1 MDKKTILTLFSYA
14 ALAQPLLLLTSCTA
28 DEQDGSTSLTP
39 IALTATMAVED
50 DGTTRAGTAIQST
63 QFAQGETFYA
73 YFPSNVTVGSTTSAS
88 HTTFTTS
95 NGNGATSPATT
106 PYMNAGQSSA
116 TVHAYYPSTVT
127 NTTSSFSVQTAQNTD
142 ANYKS
147 SDLMYATGTV
157 TKSGSSATGSLT
169 FTHKM
174 AKILV
179 TANIGAGVT
188 NIQSIKIV
196 GGYRTINISTPL
208 SCTLGTSL
216 SNANS
221 STNIIMWSGT
231 STNTVN
237 CAALIPPQTISGNFL
252 QIVTD
257 KGTATYSLASSKS
270 FAFGSS
276 YQMTITV
283 NAAAVGTTVA
293 ITGWSGTGNVTVNP
307 TVELT
312 NAPSN
317 AVAVDLGLPSGVKWA
332 NMNVGAT
339 AVTDYGTFFAWG
351 ETAGL
356 TVSGATTTIS
366 GSPAKTIFD
375 WYTYAWCNGTYSSM
389 TKYCNDASYWDDNIN
404 SDTPDG
410 KTQLELG
417 DDAARANWGG
427 KWRMPTETEMG
438 ELVNNTDQEWTTIN
452 SVAGRKFMKKS
463 DHSVYIFLPAAG
475 GQNVASFYGQ
485 GSFGFYW
492 SSTLRTG
499 DPELAWYY
507 YFYSSYADMGY
518 NYRYYGYPVRAVQS
532 N

>member
-1 MDKKTILTLFSYA
+1 MNKKTFLFSLSA
-14 ALAQPLLLLTSCTA
+14 TALLLQGCTEIDQIDFGGEA
-28 DEQDGSTSLTP
+28 PISLT
-39 IALTATMAVED
+39 AAMAVED
-50 DGTTRAGTAIQST
+50 DGTTRAETAIQST
-63 QFAQGETFYA
+63 QFAQDETFYA

-95 NGNGATSPATT
+95 DGSGATSPATT

-127 NTTSSFSVQTAQNTD
+127 NTTPSFSVQTAQNTD

-196 GGYRTINISTPL
+196 GGYRTIDISTPL

-216 SNANS
+216 SNPNS
-221 STNIIMWSGT
+221 STNITMWSGT
-231 STNTVN
+231 STSAVN

-270 FAFGSS
+270 FASGSS

-293 ITGWSGTGNVTVNP
+293 ITGWTGTGNVTVQP
-307 TVELT
+307 TET
-312 NAPSN
+312 NAPAD
-317 AVAVDLGLPSGVKWA
+317 AVAVDLGLSVKWA

-339 AVTDYGTFFAWG
+339 AVTDYGTYFAWG
-351 ETAGL
+351 ET
-356 TVSGATTTIS
+356 SGYTDENNY
-366 GSPAKTIFD
+366 AKTYFEWD
-375 WYTYAWCNGTYSSM
+375 TYAWCKGTNTTL
-389 TKYCNDASYWDDNIN
+389 TKYCPTNKQSSNWWDTEGSTVAADN
-404 SDTPDG
+404 

-427 KWRMPTETEMG
+427 KWRMPTQTEMQDLIATQG
-438 ELVNNTDQEWTTIN
+438 VSSYIWTWRTNYN
-452 SVAGRKFMKKS
+452 SVSGCNGWEINCTS
-463 DHSVYIFLPAAG
+463 TGGTIFLPATG
-475 GQNVASFYGQ
+475 FRYRDEFDLQGDYGY
-485 GSFGFYW
+485 YW
-492 SSTLRTG
+492 SSTLYTDYPDGARYLDIIDFRAAKMSG
-499 DPELAWYY
+499 DRR
-507 YFYSSYADMGY
+507 YFGLT
-518 NYRYYGYPVRAVQS
+518 VRAVQS